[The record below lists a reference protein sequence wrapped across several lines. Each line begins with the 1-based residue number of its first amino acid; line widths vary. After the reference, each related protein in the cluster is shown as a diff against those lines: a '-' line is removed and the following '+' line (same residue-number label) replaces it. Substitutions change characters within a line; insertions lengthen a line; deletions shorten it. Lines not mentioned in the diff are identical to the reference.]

1 MKVYRIK
8 FEDMFY
14 IKLVEETDREILI
27 DTVPLYKLQEA
38 ALYEENIAK
47 KVLNKLSNN
56 KEFKDINMTF
66 ELEEAGGIDYIMEYG
81 TKECVICKKEFE
93 LRKEDKFIVDVEPKP
108 FSVSGL
114 KEAFNCPYCGCQNIV
129 NNYNQKYDI
138 NTKKVQNNENK

>member
-1 MKVYRIK
+1 MLFSEKQTEKIINVI
-8 FEDMFY
+8 
-14 IKLVEETDREILI
+14 
-27 DTVPLYKLQEA
+27 
-38 ALYEENIAK
+38 
-47 KVLNKLSNN
+47 
-56 KEFKDINMTF
+56 KEFDKNYF
-66 ELEEAGGIDYIMEYG
+66 LEEAGGIDYIMEYG

-138 NTKKVQNNENK
+138 NTKMVQNNENK

>member
-8 FEDMFY
+8 VEDMFY

-114 KEAFNCPYCGCQNIV
+114 KEAFNCPY
-129 NNYNQKYDI
+129 
-138 NTKKVQNNENK
+138 